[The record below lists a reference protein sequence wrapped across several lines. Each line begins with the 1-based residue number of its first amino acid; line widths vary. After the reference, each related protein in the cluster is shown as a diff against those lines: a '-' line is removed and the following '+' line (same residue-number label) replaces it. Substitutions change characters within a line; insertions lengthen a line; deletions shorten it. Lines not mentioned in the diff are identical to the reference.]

1 MATTESVGPPVDR
14 RSRRVSARSV
24 GASQPR
30 QLAGGVGVR
39 PLTAHD
45 LHHRQRV
52 RRDPGFTASM
62 SWISR
67 KYAGLMIPRL
77 QIARNLR
84 LRPRDVET
92 VDYAAR
98 YAEGLTR
105 GRCQAFDPPRSDS
118 SRLRAPIVSSKASDC
133 AAPTFCCRP
142 EPSIARCR
150 PRLPPVSGVGDRAR
164 GTAAFVTAAR
174 GQLPQLPLQG
184 AARAPVPGVVVA

>member
-24 GASQPR
+24 GASQPC

-45 LHHRQRV
+45 LHHLRRV
-52 RRDPGFTASM
+52 RRTRVSPPACRDLPEVRGPHDPSPAN
-62 SWISR
+62 R
-67 KYAGLMIPRL
+67 KELGVFGPVI
-77 QIARNLR
+77 
-84 LRPRDVET
+84 VET

-118 SRLRAPIVSSKASDC
+118 SRLRAPIVSSKVSDC

-150 PRLPPVSGVGDRAR
+150 PRLPPVSGVGDRAC

-184 AARAPVPGVVVA
+184 AARAPVAGVVVA